1 MATDESS
8 LRALASTRDG
18 LVSWR
23 EAHDAGFTWR
33 SIATRVN
40 RGSWVRVGQALIIR
54 DLHRPGDL
62 ATAWL
67 LHMHYGPD
75 SIVSGPVAMR
85 LQGWDVTGSDHL
97 VIKSV
102 PVAAPPGYSSK
113 ILRRADRRS
122 VSISGCP
129 PLAPRLD
136 ALADALVARSRKAAR
151 ELLDYALQ
159 RRWLDAARLE
169 QVIHMRSGPGPR
181 GQQRLRE
188 LLARATS
195 GSRSEA
201 EQVMRHILAGA
212 GLPDW
217 VANYAIHGEDGRII
231 AEIDFANP
239 ALKIAIE
246 VDGRAF
252 HSDRQ
257 SFERDRERQNM
268 LVLRG
273 WIVLRFTWER
283 LVNDPEGVLAEVIAA
298 CDEGLLRLRAHTA

>member
-1 MATDESS
+1 
-8 LRALASTRDG
+8 
-18 LVSWR
+18 
-23 EAHDAGFTWR
+23 
-33 SIATRVN
+33 
-40 RGSWVRVGQALIIR
+40 
-54 DLHRPGDL
+54 
-62 ATAWL
+62 
-67 LHMHYGPD
+67 
-75 SIVSGPVAMR
+75 
-85 LQGWDVTGSDHL
+85 
-97 VIKSV
+97 
-102 PVAAPPGYSSK
+102 
-113 ILRRADRRS
+113 
-122 VSISGCP
+122 
-129 PLAPRLD
+129 
-136 ALADALVARSRKAAR
+136 
-151 ELLDYALQ
+151 
-159 RRWLDAARLE
+159 
-169 QVIHMRSGPGPR
+169 
-181 GQQRLRE
+181 
-188 LLARATS
+188 
-195 GSRSEA
+195 
-201 EQVMRHILAGA
+201 MRHILAGA